1 MRISGVVKVIQIS
14 ELILIPTVNT
24 GQEPMEM
31 FEQEI
36 HSCLTGRNSYE
47 KADDTEQIIYTDI
60 DIRESRRIRNKKP
73 YTSLRRKEFYLQL
86 IFELVCKVVKEKYR
100 TVQEWR

>member
-1 MRISGVVKVIQIS
+1 MRISGVVKAIQIS

-36 HSCLTGRNSYE
+36 HSCLTGRNSY
-47 KADDTEQIIYTDI
+47 
-60 DIRESRRIRNKKP
+60 
-73 YTSLRRKEFYLQL
+73 
-86 IFELVCKVVKEKYR
+86 
-100 TVQEWR
+100 